1 MKQKKKKSLQRDI
14 IEIVIAL
21 FAAFIFYTLLSAVT
35 GTSMPLVSVVSD
47 SMEPVLQRGDLL
59 FVTSADEYQI
69 RDIVIY
75 QNQHVPYTIVHR
87 IISKQVEADNSV
99 LFTIKGDNNNAPDPF
114 PVKENEIKGKV
125 QFAIPLLGYPRL
137 ALMAIGI

>member
-1 MKQKKKKSLQRDI
+1 MKQKKKKSLKRDI
-14 IEIVIAL
+14 IEIVVAL
-21 FAAFIFYTLLSAVT
+21 FAAFIFYTILSAAT

-59 FVTSADEYQI
+59 FVTSTDEYQA

-87 IISKQVEADNSV
+87 IISKQTEEDGS
-99 LFTIKGDNNNAPDPF
+99 LSFIIKGDNNQSPDPF

-125 QFAIPLLGYPRL
+125 QLAIPLLGYPRL